1 MQHLTSTNTVGILL
15 ETVKPNSTGILFQ
28 ESSSKQKMERKYLNQ
43 KKPTIIENLAFLSV
57 KHRVYLGELYKA
69 LVSARIA
76 TESSCA
82 SLTVQYRG
90 SVDKEAIF
98 LITEYGKIVVQFR
111 APEEFLQRKNICFE
125 SWMNTDTVRKQLSR
139 QDCGSHLCIMVQDL
153 RHGMKRV
160 NVEAEVLERP
170 EASSVRTRHGN
181 SATVTN
187 VWIADET
194 GKVKLCLWNE
204 QAISFGE
211 GDIIQIKNAS
221 VSTFRGERQL
231 RLGRTGTINVLQDRA
246 PARAPSQQSELTAN
260 NIV

>member
-1 MQHLTSTNTVGILL
+1 M
-15 ETVKPNSTGILFQ
+15 
-28 ESSSKQKMERKYLNQ
+28 NQ
-43 KKPTIIENLAFLSV
+43 KKPTIIENLAFISV

-76 TESSCA
+76 RESSCT

-125 SWMNTDTVRKQLSR
+125 SWMNTDIVRKQLSR

-170 EASSVRTRHGN
+170 EATSVRTRHGN
-181 SATVTN
+181 SAIVTN

-204 QAISFGE
+204 QAISFAE
-211 GDIIQIKNAS
+211 GDIIQVKNAS

-231 RLGRTGTINVLQDRA
+231 RLGRTGTINVVQNRA
-246 PARAPSQQSELTAN
+246 PAHAASQQSELRTN
-260 NIV
+260 NTV